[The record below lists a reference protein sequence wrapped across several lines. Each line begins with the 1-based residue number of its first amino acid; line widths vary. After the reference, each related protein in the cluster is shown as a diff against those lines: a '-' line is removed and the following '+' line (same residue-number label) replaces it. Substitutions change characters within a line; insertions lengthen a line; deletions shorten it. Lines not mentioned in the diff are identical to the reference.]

1 MRTIEEIR
9 QDIKKS
15 DDSVGIVRGFEYLN
29 LFMELAQAQDAEI
42 ARLRLQCE
50 WQPIETAPKDG
61 TVIELIAPMS
71 EYPRIGKWVDFPSF
85 VFRGVREPGI
95 SKWVDANLTFPEIK
109 NPILWRAIPPLP
121 QPQEGSPMDNT
132 LTDEV
137 YP

>member
-15 DDSVGIVRGFEYLN
+15 DDSVGIVRGYEYLN

-61 TVIELIAPMS
+61 TVIELYSINF
-71 EYPRIGKWVDFPSF
+71 EYPYICRWIDIQKDSILQKMNKMSGFYSVETNKLIENSTHWRS
-85 VFRGVREPGI
+85 I
-95 SKWVDANLTFPEIK
+95 PEIQK
-109 NPILWRAIPPLP
+109 G
-121 QPQEGSPMDNT
+121 E
-132 LTDEV
+132 
-137 YP
+137 